1 MEQVSFDL
9 ADVDIRPVELSH
21 PVTKFDL
28 TLNVVEVNQSLH
40 MTLEYS
46 RALFN
51 AFTVERLLSHFV
63 QLLTQI
69 TERTD
74 ASIASLQFITPEEK
88 QLLLYAFNDTAAAYP
103 REATIHGLF
112 EAQVE
117 KTPNAVAV
125 VYEDQQLTY
134 AELNARA
141 NQLAWTLR
149 EQGVGPD
156 RIVAILTERS
166 LEMVVGVLGILKAG
180 GAYLPIDPSLPAERI
195 RYMLTDSGAEVLLIQ
210 PGLDPCGFKGSVLE
224 LTERGQAQLEAH
236 PPLTIDSRRLAYVIY
251 TSGTTGNPKG
261 VMIEHRSVVN
271 FIAGMRQAIPF
282 APAKSMLFATT
293 LSFDISVVETLL
305 ALTQGM
311 RVVAANEEQQ
321 KEPQQL
327 AALIERQ
334 HIDVVQMTPSRL
346 KMLLSAGNDGWLES
360 VTEMLIGGEA

>member
-1 MEQVSFDL
+1 
-9 ADVDIRPVELSH
+9 
-21 PVTKFDL
+21 
-28 TLNVVEVNQSLH
+28 
-40 MTLEYS
+40 
-46 RALFN
+46 
-51 AFTVERLLSHFV
+51 ERLLSHFV

-224 LTERGQAQLEAH
+224 LTERGQA
-236 PPLTIDSRRLAYVIY
+236 
-251 TSGTTGNPKG
+251 
-261 VMIEHRSVVN
+261 
-271 FIAGMRQAIPF
+271 
-282 APAKSMLFATT
+282 
-293 LSFDISVVETLL
+293 
-305 ALTQGM
+305 
-311 RVVAANEEQQ
+311 
-321 KEPQQL
+321 
-327 AALIERQ
+327 
-334 HIDVVQMTPSRL
+334 
-346 KMLLSAGNDGWLES
+346 
-360 VTEMLIGGEA
+360 